1 MLFVEQA
8 SGYDIT
14 CKQQSP
20 ERTKFI
26 KAIKRS
32 LKESNTMTAKLTILP
47 DNKSVRVRTNTPLRS
62 ALEQAGIPIA
72 YPCGGRGRC
81 GKCRIR
87 FTVSAPKPLAIEK
100 MLLTMQ
106 DLKKGYR
113 LACCAQ
119 IERSATIMIPPE
131 VRQAPEGRVLST
143 LGKEVEVNPLI
154 RKFFLTLK
162 PASIQHQLSDSDLVQ
177 NALKAKGISLTN
189 WTSSALQALPA
200 TLRQKNHCITAT
212 LAGQRCIT
220 VEPGDTTK
228 RLFGCAVDIGTTTV
242 AAQLLDF
249 NTGKELAA
257 TAFLNPQSAHGFDVI
272 SRIQFTRENASHLKV
287 LQQKIV
293 ACINRCIK
301 TLCKHAHVNLEEIF
315 YLVTAGNATM
325 THLLLGVTPEFI
337 GVSPYVPSLRDG
349 HQFKTAEI
357 GIHLHP
363 EAIGYTL
370 PNIGGFVGGDTVAD
384 MLVAE
389 ISENDALCCV
399 IDIGTNGEVVI
410 GNRQRLSATSAAA
423 GPAFEGAQ
431 ISFGMQAGSGA
442 IDGWTC
448 NPDIRFTTIGDA
460 PAVGICGSGL
470 VDIVAELLRAEVID
484 SSGRLRS
491 APHAS
496 SYGQP
501 RGLFQ
506 RVRRSSQGLRVL
518 IAGKTEGAK
527 RNIYFTQNDV
537 RQLQLAKG
545 AIATA
550 IDLLLSEYGA
560 TATDIQ
566 ALYLAGAFGNY
577 IRKDNAQRIGLIP
590 SLPLDRIQVIGD
602 AALEG
607 AKFVLLNT
615 RYRETAEH
623 IARQT
628 EFVEL
633 AGRPDFQDAFAA
645 NMSFPG

>member
-1 MLFVEQA
+1 
-8 SGYDIT
+8 
-14 CKQQSP
+14 
-20 ERTKFI
+20 
-26 KAIKRS
+26 
-32 LKESNTMTAKLTILP
+32 MTAEITILP
-47 DNKSVRVRTNTPLRS
+47 DNISVRIRPNTSVRS
-62 ALEQAGIPIA
+62 ALEKAGIAIN

-87 FTVSAPKPLAIEK
+87 FSVSAPKPAPAEQT
-100 MLLTMQ
+100 LLTARE
-106 DLKKGYR
+106 LKKGYR

-119 IERSATIMIPPE
+119 IQRSATIVIPAE

-143 LGKEVEVNPLI
+143 LGKQVEVDPLI
-154 RKFFLTLK
+154 RKFFLALQ
-162 PASIQHQLSDSDLVQ
+162 PASIQCQISDKDLVH
-177 NALKAKGISLTN
+177 NALSTRGISVTD

-200 TLRQKNHCITAT
+200 ALRQKNHSITAT
-212 LAGQRCIT
+212 LAGTRCIA
-220 VEPGDTTK
+220 VEPGDITK

-242 AAQLLDF
+242 AAQLLDL

-257 TAFLNPQSAHGFDVI
+257 TALLNPQSEHGFDVI
-272 SRIQFTRENASHLKV
+272 SRIHYAGEDPSHLKV

-293 ACINRCIK
+293 KCINRCIK
-301 TLCKHAHVNLEEIF
+301 TLCQHARVKQEEIF
-315 YLVTAGNATM
+315 HLVTAGNATM

-337 GVSPYVPSLRDG
+337 GVSPYVSVFRDG
-349 HQFKTAEI
+349 HEFKPTEI
-357 GIHLHP
+357 GIRLHP

-384 MLVAE
+384 MLVAAIAE
-389 ISENDALCCV
+389 GDALRCV

-410 GNRQRLSATSAAA
+410 GNGQRLLATSAAA

-431 ISFGMQAGSGA
+431 ISHGMQAGPGA
-442 IDGWTC
+442 IDGWAC
-448 NPDIRFTTIGDA
+448 DPDVRFTTIGDA

-484 SSGRLRS
+484 PSGRLQT
-491 APHAS
+491 APHATSRVRSHGLVRRIKRS
-496 SYGQP
+496 S
-501 RGLFQ
+501 RGLQ
-506 RVRRSSQGLRVL
+506 VL
-518 IAGKTEGAK
+518 VASKTEGAK
-527 RNIYFTQNDV
+527 RNIYFTQKDV

-550 IDLLLSEYGA
+550 IELLLSKYGA
-560 TATDIQ
+560 TASDIQ
-566 ALYLAGAFGNY
+566 ALYLAGTFGNF
-577 IRKDNAQRIGLIP
+577 IRKDHAQRIGLIP
-590 SLPLDRIQVIGD
+590 KLPLDRIQVIGD

-615 RYRETAEH
+615 HYRETAEQ

-633 AGRPDFQDAFAA
+633 AGRPDFQDTFAT
-645 NMSFPG
+645 NMSFP